1 MLSCLIGIDLKKKS
15 TSNVCDFLSVANRYL
30 SLFKQRPAKLQTF
43 LAYFKGCTK
52 KKKFMSTLQRSKRNI
67 SNAAQ

>member
-1 MLSCLIGIDLKKKS
+1 MLSCLIGIDLKKS

-52 KKKFMSTLQRSKRNI
+52 KKKKFMPTLQRSKRNI